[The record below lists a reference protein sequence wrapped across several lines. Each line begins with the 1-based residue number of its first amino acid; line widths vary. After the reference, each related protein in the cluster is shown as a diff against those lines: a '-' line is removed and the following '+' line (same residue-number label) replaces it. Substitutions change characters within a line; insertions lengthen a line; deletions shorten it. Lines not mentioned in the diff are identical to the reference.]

1 VQVGTLMAFSGFD
14 RGQVRFFKQLAA
26 RQDRAWFKEHKDE
39 FVALA
44 ERPMKDLLDD
54 LQPALARQY
63 KGFVLRPPKH
73 FRIYRDVRF
82 SKDKSP
88 FKTHVAA
95 MIGLRG
101 GEEEGAPAAL
111 YMHLGLE
118 DFAGAGHWMLPPD
131 KLARYRKLVAADKSG
146 RELQKRVDALTR
158 KGFKIES
165 FEATKRVPPGFP
177 PDHPRTELL
186 KRKGL
191 GISFPKIPA
200 EVRFSRKLAAWL
212 TARSAEAAA
221 LVTWL
226 EKRL

>member
-1 VQVGTLMAFSGFD
+1 MPFSGFPKE
-14 RGQVRFFKQLAA
+14 QIAFFKQLAA
-26 RQDRAWFKEHKDE
+26 KQDREWFKQNKDRYLT
-39 FVALA
+39 LA
-44 ERPMKDLLDD
+44 ERPMKELFED

-63 KGFVLRPPKH
+63 QGFALAPPKH

-118 DFAGAGHWMLPPD
+118 DFAGAGHWHLPTD
-131 KLARYRKLVAADKSG
+131 KLERYRKLVGDDKTG
-146 RELQKRVDALTR
+146 REVRKRIEVLKK

-165 FEATKRVPPGFP
+165 FEATKRLPPGFA
-177 PDHPRTELL
+177 PDHPRAELL
-186 KRKGL
+186 KLKGL
-191 GISFPKIPA
+191 GISFPSIPA
-200 EVRFSRKLAAWL
+200 AIRFSPKLAAWL
-212 TARSAEAAA
+212 TARSREAAT

-226 EKRL
+226 EQRL